1 MKKAILL
8 FTTSVKEFEH
18 YTDAEIIGKI
28 LEGESKLY
36 ELLIRRNNPFLY
48 KIGRSYNYTHHD
60 TEDLMQ
66 ETYINGFYSL
76 SKFEGKSSFKTW
88 ITRIMLNNCYQ
99 KNKKYSYKNEKVVE
113 EIKIE
118 KNNPM
123 FQNHTNTEKSI
134 LNKELGR
141 VLENALNKIPED
153 YRVVFTLRE
162 LNGLNV
168 AETSEAASIS
178 ETNVKAR
185 LSRTKTMLRS
195 EIEKMYSPED
205 IYEFNLVYCDG
216 IVERVMASINTNK

>member
-1 MKKAILL
+1 M
-8 FTTSVKEFEH
+8 TSIKEFEH
-18 YTDAEIIGKI
+18 YSDAEIIGKI

-66 ETYINGFYSL
+66 ETYINAFYSL
-76 SKFEGKSSFKTW
+76 PKFEGKSSFKTW
-88 ITRIMLNNCYQ
+88 VTRIMLNNCYQ
-99 KNKKYSYKNEKVVE
+99 KNKRSSYKNENPVH
-113 EIKIE
+113 EITLE

-123 FQNHTNTEKSI
+123 FQNQASTEKTI
-134 LNKELGR
+134 LNKELGH

-168 AETSEAASIS
+168 AETSEVTNIT

-185 LSRTKTMLRS
+185 LSRAKTMLRS

-205 IYEFNLVYCDG
+205 IYEFNLVYCDRM
-216 IVERVMASINTNK
+216 VERVMANINTDK